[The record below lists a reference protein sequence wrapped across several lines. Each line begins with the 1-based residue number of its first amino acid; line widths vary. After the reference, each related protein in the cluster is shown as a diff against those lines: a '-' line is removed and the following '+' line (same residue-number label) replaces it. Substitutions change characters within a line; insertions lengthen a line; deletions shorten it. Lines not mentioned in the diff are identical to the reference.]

1 MFKTSKIDCTIE
13 PKKFESL
20 NNGVWYYNFDVE
32 SEVISEPIMGDEEN
46 SREIIRYK
54 YAQVRILGEPTLTK
68 CYEAMLRSYLNEE
81 GTSLMSVMSSPA
93 KTEEAEQLA
102 ESLYE
107 TAEIDFGK
115 KVKPTELEMEKRKAI
130 KAIDDYDV
138 SMEVNSFFLNGLQV
152 WLDKSTRVG
161 LMNSLNIEKLAGKET
176 STLWFGNIKLDI
188 NTGAAIQMLSS
199 LELYALECYNKTA
212 EHKVNIENMT
222 SVEDVINYDF
232 TEGYPDK
239 LNLSV

>member
-1 MFKTSKIDCTIE
+1 MIE
-13 PKKFESL
+13 IKKVNCVKNPGKFQDL
-20 NNGVWYYNFDVE
+20 GNGSWYYNFNFKISNTTENTPKGPKDVDLCE
-32 SEVISEPIMGDEEN
+32 YS
-46 SREIIRYK
+46 
-54 YAQVRILGEPTLTK
+54 QVRIQGKPTVEK
-68 CYEAMLRSYLNEE
+68 CYNAILKSYSNEQ
-81 GTSLMSVMSSPA
+81 GN
-93 KTEEAEQLA
+93 
-102 ESLYE
+102 SLYDLINSLQKTDE
-107 TAEIDFGK
+107 EIELAGDIYDMILVDFGVK
-115 KVKPTELEMEKRKAI
+115 EPLSDLEKSKNKVLRQISE
-130 KAIDDYDV
+130 YDA
-138 SMEVNSFFLNGLQV
+138 SANVNSFFLNGLQV

-161 LMNSLNIEKLAGKET
+161 LMNSLNIEKMAGKET

>member
-13 PKKFESL
+13 PKKFEPL
-20 NNGVWYYNFDVE
+20 NNGVWYYNFDIE
-32 SEVISEPIMGDEEN
+32 SEVIPESITEDKEN
-46 SREIIRYK
+46 SKEITRYK

-68 CYEAMLRSYLNEE
+68 CYEAMLKSYHNEE

-107 TAEIDFGK
+107 MVEIDFGK
-115 KVKPTELEMEKRKAI
+115 RDKPTELEAEKRKAI

-138 SMEVNSFFLNGLQV
+138 SLEVNSFFLNGLQV

-188 NTGAAIQMLSS
+188 NTEAAIQMLSS

-222 SVEDVINYDF
+222 SVEDVISYNF

-239 LNLSV
+239 LNLSI

>member
-1 MFKTSKIDCTIE
+1 MFTPNKIESTIK
-13 PKKFESL
+13 PAKFESL
-20 NNGVWYYNFDVE
+20 NNGIWYYNYDIVE
-32 SEVISEPIMGDEEN
+32 KTVMVRDMNDEEE
-46 SREIIRYK
+46 REETRYEFV
-54 YAQVRILGEPTLTK
+54 QVRITGKPTLSK
-68 CYEAMLRSYLNEE
+68 CYEAILKEFKSET
-81 GTSLMSVMSSPA
+81 GTSMYDTWTLGL
-93 KTEEAEQLA
+93 EQDA
-102 ESLYE
+102 QYEDILY
-107 TAEIDFGK
+107 AVKVDFG
-115 KVKPTELEMEKRKAI
+115 MEKAMTPLEAAKKNLI
-130 KAIDDYDV
+130 KQIDEYD
-138 SMEVNSFFLNGLQV
+138 SSNDVNAFILNGIQV
-152 WLDKSTRVG
+152 WLNKDTRVG
-161 LMNSLNIEKLAGKET
+161 LMNSLTIEKNAGKET

>member
-1 MFKTSKIDCTIE
+1 MINKKYSKKAPSKLQDLKSGIWT
-13 PKKFESL
+13 
-20 NNGVWYYNFDVE
+20 YNFDIKE
-32 SEVISEPIMGDEEN
+32 DIIETASIGGSIKEPGYSYYSVKIDGT
-46 SREIIRYK
+46 
-54 YAQVRILGEPTLTK
+54 PTVTK
-68 CYEAMLRSYLNEE
+68 CYEAILKEYTNSNGDTLYNLLLAPTVSDEII
-81 GTSLMSVMSSPA
+81 S
-93 KTEEAEQLA
+93 LA
-102 ESLYE
+102 EDFYE
-107 TAEIDFGK
+107 MVQIDFGK

>member
-1 MFKTSKIDCTIE
+1 MFKINKVNCTIE

-20 NNGVWYYNFDVE
+20 NNGIWYYNFDVE
-32 SEVISEPIMGDEEN
+32 SEVVLESTIEEN
-46 SREIIRYK
+46 PREVIRYN
-54 YAQVRILGEPTLTK
+54 YGQVRISGSPTIAK
-68 CYEAMLRSYLNEE
+68 CYEAMLKNYFDEE
-81 GTSLMSVMSSPA
+81 GTSLMSAINSPI
-93 KTEEAEQLA
+93 KTEEAERLA

-107 TAEIDFGK
+107 TVEIDFGK
-115 KVKPTELEMEKRKAI
+115 RDKLTELEIEKRKAI
-130 KAIDDYDV
+130 KAIEDYDV
-138 SMEVNSFFLNGLQV
+138 SLEVNSFFLNGVQV

-188 NTGAAIQMLSS
+188 NTEAAIQMLSS

-212 EHKVNIENMT
+212 EHKVSIKNMT

-239 LNLSV
+239 LDLNI

>member
-13 PKKFESL
+13 PKKFEPL
-20 NNGVWYYNFDVE
+20 NNGVWYYNFDIE
-32 SEVISEPIMGDEEN
+32 SEVISEPIMGEEN
-46 SREIIRYK
+46 SREITRYK
-54 YAQVRILGEPTLTK
+54 YVQVRILGEPTLTK
-68 CYEAMLRSYLNEE
+68 CYEAMLKSYFNEE

-107 TAEIDFGK
+107 IAEIDFGK
-115 KVKPTELEMEKRKAI
+115 KVKLTELEMEKRKAI

-188 NTGAAIQMLSS
+188 NTEAAIQMLSS

-239 LNLSV
+239 LNLSI